1 MYTHTHAEVVPVEC
15 ERVKSLE
22 DEIRRLKAELHTLS
36 IEASRKT
43 QKALALEIKVDRLL
57 LKLQVNPRFTCFTS
71 TKYKY

>member
-1 MYTHTHAEVVPVEC
+1 MCTHAGVAPVES

-57 LKLQVNPRFTCFTS
+57 LKLQVNPSFTCLTS
-71 TKYKY
+71 TKVQILT